1 MPSPG
6 SGGLPEAKPGGS
18 TGNITGWPAPRAHQ
32 AGYGMVEAM
41 LKPVAPVLLSYGP
54 FSKRSGVVGKL
65 ERNRNTTPP
74 DTESRGSCEA
84 GRWLRQVE
92 MRFCFCASLFLLKD
106 NRGPK
111 SNDHYHEL
119 VNPQTSPLQSSEGGQ
134 KRSTCAIYS
143 RERNYR
149 KIMRAKS
156 AASSPS
162 LSGDDQLRAANCG
175 RRRRAQSDSRPCRRS
190 VGPDKKALPPSRI
203 VTRTLTEIDGRT
215 HRRPTKPFSLEGRGR
230 RGCREGK
237 DKKEGEQFVQYG
249 SANRRKAESRVF
261 RPRNAGPRATLL
273 NKADD
278 YFVQLLPS

>member
-1 MPSPG
+1 MVRFQRGRGWLVSSRRLGTQLLPTPNPGDPAKSVGG
-6 SGGLPEAKPGGS
+6 SGRS
-18 TGNITGWPAPRAHQ
+18 RCAP
-32 AGYGMVEAM
+32 
-41 LKPVAPVLLSYGP
+41 LFAPVS
-54 FSKRSGVVGKL
+54 
-65 ERNRNTTPP
+65 
-74 DTESRGSCEA
+74 
-84 GRWLRQVE
+84 
-92 MRFCFCASLFLLKD
+92 FLLKD

-111 SNDHYHEL
+111 SNDHHPEV

-134 KRSTCAIYS
+134 KRSTGAIYS

-215 HRRPTKPFSLEGRGR
+215 HRRPTKPFSLEGRAR

-237 DKKEGEQFVQYG
+237 DKKEGERFVQYG

-261 RPRNAGPRATLL
+261 RPRNAGPRGQP
-273 NKADD
+273 
-278 YFVQLLPS
+278 Y